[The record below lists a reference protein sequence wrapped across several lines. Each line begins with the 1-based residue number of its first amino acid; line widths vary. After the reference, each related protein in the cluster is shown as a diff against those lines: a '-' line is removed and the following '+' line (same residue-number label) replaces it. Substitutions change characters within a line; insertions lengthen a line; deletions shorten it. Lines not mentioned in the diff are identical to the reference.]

1 MGYIDKELLVTA
13 IAGQTI
19 TADANSTDYLDTE
32 VTYPGWEKMN
42 NVALV
47 VDIMVASND
56 TTGINVL
63 IVHKSSEPTTGD
75 ATLVTVTIPVAD
87 CTVGNRIVI
96 PLPSGIKLLR
106 YIRAYF
112 DEINGDNSTFSA
124 VAYFSPLPVS
134 MTN

>member
-13 IAGQTI
+13 ITGQTI

-42 NVALV
+42 GVALV

-56 TTGINVL
+56 TTGMNI
-63 IVHKSSEPTTGD
+63 IICHKAAEPTAGD
-75 ATLVTVTIPVAD
+75 ATLLTVTVPVAD
-87 CTVGNRIVI
+87 CTAGNRIII
-96 PLPSGIKLLR
+96 PLPSGMKILR

-124 VAYFSPLPVS
+124 VAYFSPLPIG
-134 MTN
+134 